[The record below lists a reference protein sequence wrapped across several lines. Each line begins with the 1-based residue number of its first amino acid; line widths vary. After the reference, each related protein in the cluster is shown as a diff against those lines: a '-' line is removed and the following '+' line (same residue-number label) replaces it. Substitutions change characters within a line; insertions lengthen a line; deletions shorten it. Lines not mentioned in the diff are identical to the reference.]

1 MKKYLL
7 IIIVLLVAVLMVL
20 TVPDKAKH
28 KEAMM
33 EAINEYVEEEAV
45 DKLGDTV
52 LARLGKG
59 VIVKTVETALNSK
72 LKIENYYLFNKTY
85 VRLDGED
92 QMLSL
97 GMFGH
102 VFTFDKEMIR
112 EKLEEAMNA
121 KEEAKSEKEAAKQ
134 SAKELKR
141 LQKEQRKREKELAKE
156 AKRKAK
162 EAKKEAKRKAKEAKR
177 KAKEAEKEAELRMAT
192 VFEKDGTIPLKKF
205 LSVFRE
211 NFRPETN
218 FLLKI
223 SLDDWVWLKSH
234 LTDTTYFNTSSDRQ
248 KIEYLLPRIKGVRED
263 IDPGVVVNFIKS
275 IYALYQNR
283 ETLFE
288 ESLETNVDLIFD
300 SIYRYL
306 KA

>member
-45 DKLGDTV
+45 EKLGDNV

-85 VRLDGED
+85 VRLNGED

-102 VFTFDKEMIR
+102 VFTFDKEMLR

-177 KAKEAEKEAELRMAT
+177 KAKEAEKEARRRAKEAA
-192 VFEKDGTIPLKKF
+192 KAA
-205 LSVFRE
+205 
-211 NFRPETN
+211 
-218 FLLKI
+218 
-223 SLDDWVWLKSH
+223 
-234 LTDTTYFNTSSDRQ
+234 
-248 KIEYLLPRIKGVRED
+248 KG
-263 IDPGVVVNFIKS
+263 
-275 IYALYQNR
+275 
-283 ETLFE
+283 
-288 ESLETNVDLIFD
+288 
-300 SIYRYL
+300 
-306 KA
+306 

>member
-45 DKLGDTV
+45 EKLGDTV

-177 KAKEAEKEAELRMAT
+177 KAKEAEKEARRRAKEAA
-192 VFEKDGTIPLKKF
+192 KAA
-205 LSVFRE
+205 
-211 NFRPETN
+211 
-218 FLLKI
+218 
-223 SLDDWVWLKSH
+223 
-234 LTDTTYFNTSSDRQ
+234 
-248 KIEYLLPRIKGVRED
+248 KG
-263 IDPGVVVNFIKS
+263 
-275 IYALYQNR
+275 
-283 ETLFE
+283 
-288 ESLETNVDLIFD
+288 
-300 SIYRYL
+300 
-306 KA
+306 

>member
-45 DKLGDTV
+45 DKLGDNV

-72 LKIENYYLFNKTY
+72 LKIDNYYLFNKTY
-85 VRLDGED
+85 VRLNGED

-102 VFTFDKEMIR
+102 VFTFDKEMLR

-177 KAKEAEKEAELRMAT
+177 KAKEAEKEARRRAKEAA
-192 VFEKDGTIPLKKF
+192 KAA
-205 LSVFRE
+205 
-211 NFRPETN
+211 
-218 FLLKI
+218 
-223 SLDDWVWLKSH
+223 
-234 LTDTTYFNTSSDRQ
+234 
-248 KIEYLLPRIKGVRED
+248 KG
-263 IDPGVVVNFIKS
+263 
-275 IYALYQNR
+275 
-283 ETLFE
+283 
-288 ESLETNVDLIFD
+288 
-300 SIYRYL
+300 
-306 KA
+306 

>member
-45 DKLGDTV
+45 DKLGDNV

-72 LKIENYYLFNKTY
+72 LKIDNYYLFNKTY

-102 VFTFDKEMIR
+102 VFTFDKEMLR
-112 EKLEEAMNA
+112 EKLEEAMIA

-177 KAKEAEKEAELRMAT
+177 KAKEAEKEARRRAKEAA
-192 VFEKDGTIPLKKF
+192 KAA
-205 LSVFRE
+205 
-211 NFRPETN
+211 
-218 FLLKI
+218 
-223 SLDDWVWLKSH
+223 
-234 LTDTTYFNTSSDRQ
+234 
-248 KIEYLLPRIKGVRED
+248 KG
-263 IDPGVVVNFIKS
+263 
-275 IYALYQNR
+275 
-283 ETLFE
+283 
-288 ESLETNVDLIFD
+288 
-300 SIYRYL
+300 
-306 KA
+306 

>member
-85 VRLDGED
+85 VRLNGED

-102 VFTFDKEMIR
+102 VFTFDKEMLR

-177 KAKEAEKEAELRMAT
+177 KAKEAEKEARRRAKEVA
-192 VFEKDGTIPLKKF
+192 KAA
-205 LSVFRE
+205 
-211 NFRPETN
+211 
-218 FLLKI
+218 
-223 SLDDWVWLKSH
+223 
-234 LTDTTYFNTSSDRQ
+234 
-248 KIEYLLPRIKGVRED
+248 KG
-263 IDPGVVVNFIKS
+263 
-275 IYALYQNR
+275 
-283 ETLFE
+283 
-288 ESLETNVDLIFD
+288 
-300 SIYRYL
+300 
-306 KA
+306 

>member
-45 DKLGDTV
+45 DKLGDNV

-59 VIVKTVETALNSK
+59 VIVKTIETALNSK

-102 VFTFDKEMIR
+102 VFTFDKEMLR

-177 KAKEAEKEAELRMAT
+177 KAKEAEKEARRRAKEAA
-192 VFEKDGTIPLKKF
+192 KAA
-205 LSVFRE
+205 
-211 NFRPETN
+211 
-218 FLLKI
+218 
-223 SLDDWVWLKSH
+223 
-234 LTDTTYFNTSSDRQ
+234 
-248 KIEYLLPRIKGVRED
+248 KG
-263 IDPGVVVNFIKS
+263 
-275 IYALYQNR
+275 
-283 ETLFE
+283 
-288 ESLETNVDLIFD
+288 
-300 SIYRYL
+300 
-306 KA
+306 

>member
-45 DKLGDTV
+45 EKLGDTI

-72 LKIENYYLFNKTY
+72 LKIDNYYLFNKTY

-177 KAKEAEKEAELRMAT
+177 KAKEAEKEARRRAKEAA
-192 VFEKDGTIPLKKF
+192 KAA
-205 LSVFRE
+205 
-211 NFRPETN
+211 
-218 FLLKI
+218 
-223 SLDDWVWLKSH
+223 
-234 LTDTTYFNTSSDRQ
+234 
-248 KIEYLLPRIKGVRED
+248 KG
-263 IDPGVVVNFIKS
+263 
-275 IYALYQNR
+275 
-283 ETLFE
+283 
-288 ESLETNVDLIFD
+288 
-300 SIYRYL
+300 
-306 KA
+306 

>member
-20 TVPDKAKH
+20 TVPDKARH

-45 DKLGDTV
+45 DKLGDNV

-102 VFTFDKEMIR
+102 VFTFDKEMLR

-177 KAKEAEKEAELRMAT
+177 KAKEAEKEARRRAKEAA
-192 VFEKDGTIPLKKF
+192 KAA
-205 LSVFRE
+205 
-211 NFRPETN
+211 
-218 FLLKI
+218 
-223 SLDDWVWLKSH
+223 
-234 LTDTTYFNTSSDRQ
+234 
-248 KIEYLLPRIKGVRED
+248 KG
-263 IDPGVVVNFIKS
+263 
-275 IYALYQNR
+275 
-283 ETLFE
+283 
-288 ESLETNVDLIFD
+288 
-300 SIYRYL
+300 
-306 KA
+306 

>member
-45 DKLGDTV
+45 DKLGDNV

-102 VFTFDKEMIR
+102 VFTFDKEMLR

-177 KAKEAEKEAELRMAT
+177 KAKEAEKEARRRAKEAA
-192 VFEKDGTIPLKKF
+192 KAA
-205 LSVFRE
+205 
-211 NFRPETN
+211 
-218 FLLKI
+218 
-223 SLDDWVWLKSH
+223 
-234 LTDTTYFNTSSDRQ
+234 
-248 KIEYLLPRIKGVRED
+248 KG
-263 IDPGVVVNFIKS
+263 
-275 IYALYQNR
+275 
-283 ETLFE
+283 
-288 ESLETNVDLIFD
+288 
-300 SIYRYL
+300 
-306 KA
+306 

>member
-85 VRLDGED
+85 VRLNGED

-102 VFTFDKEMIR
+102 VFTFDKEMLR

-177 KAKEAEKEAELRMAT
+177 KAKEAEKEARRRAKEAA
-192 VFEKDGTIPLKKF
+192 KAA
-205 LSVFRE
+205 
-211 NFRPETN
+211 
-218 FLLKI
+218 
-223 SLDDWVWLKSH
+223 
-234 LTDTTYFNTSSDRQ
+234 
-248 KIEYLLPRIKGVRED
+248 KG
-263 IDPGVVVNFIKS
+263 
-275 IYALYQNR
+275 
-283 ETLFE
+283 
-288 ESLETNVDLIFD
+288 
-300 SIYRYL
+300 
-306 KA
+306 

>member
-45 DKLGDTV
+45 DKLGDNV

-72 LKIENYYLFNKTY
+72 LKIDNYYLFNKTY

-102 VFTFDKEMIR
+102 VFTFDKEMLR

-121 KEEAKSEKEAAKQ
+121 KDEAKSEKEAAKQ

-177 KAKEAEKEAELRMAT
+177 KAKEAEKEARRRAKEAA
-192 VFEKDGTIPLKKF
+192 KAA
-205 LSVFRE
+205 
-211 NFRPETN
+211 
-218 FLLKI
+218 
-223 SLDDWVWLKSH
+223 
-234 LTDTTYFNTSSDRQ
+234 
-248 KIEYLLPRIKGVRED
+248 KG
-263 IDPGVVVNFIKS
+263 
-275 IYALYQNR
+275 
-283 ETLFE
+283 
-288 ESLETNVDLIFD
+288 
-300 SIYRYL
+300 
-306 KA
+306 

>member
-45 DKLGDTV
+45 DKLGDNV

-72 LKIENYYLFNKTY
+72 LKIDNYYLFNKTY

-102 VFTFDKEMIR
+102 VFTFDKEMLR
-112 EKLEEAMNA
+112 EKLEEAMHA

-156 AKRKAK
+156 AKRKVK

-177 KAKEAEKEAELRMAT
+177 KAKEAEKEARRRAKEAA
-192 VFEKDGTIPLKKF
+192 KAA
-205 LSVFRE
+205 
-211 NFRPETN
+211 
-218 FLLKI
+218 
-223 SLDDWVWLKSH
+223 
-234 LTDTTYFNTSSDRQ
+234 
-248 KIEYLLPRIKGVRED
+248 KG
-263 IDPGVVVNFIKS
+263 
-275 IYALYQNR
+275 
-283 ETLFE
+283 
-288 ESLETNVDLIFD
+288 
-300 SIYRYL
+300 
-306 KA
+306 

>member
-20 TVPDKAKH
+20 SVPDKAKH

-59 VIVKTVETALNSK
+59 VIVKTIETALNSK

-92 QMLSL
+92 EMLSL

-102 VFTFDKEMIR
+102 VFTFDKEMLR

-177 KAKEAEKEAELRMAT
+177 KAKEAEKEARRRAKEAA
-192 VFEKDGTIPLKKF
+192 KAA
-205 LSVFRE
+205 
-211 NFRPETN
+211 
-218 FLLKI
+218 
-223 SLDDWVWLKSH
+223 
-234 LTDTTYFNTSSDRQ
+234 
-248 KIEYLLPRIKGVRED
+248 KG
-263 IDPGVVVNFIKS
+263 
-275 IYALYQNR
+275 
-283 ETLFE
+283 
-288 ESLETNVDLIFD
+288 
-300 SIYRYL
+300 
-306 KA
+306 

>member
-45 DKLGDTV
+45 DKLGDNV

-177 KAKEAEKEAELRMAT
+177 KAKEAEKEARRRAKEAA
-192 VFEKDGTIPLKKF
+192 KAA
-205 LSVFRE
+205 
-211 NFRPETN
+211 
-218 FLLKI
+218 
-223 SLDDWVWLKSH
+223 
-234 LTDTTYFNTSSDRQ
+234 
-248 KIEYLLPRIKGVRED
+248 KG
-263 IDPGVVVNFIKS
+263 
-275 IYALYQNR
+275 
-283 ETLFE
+283 
-288 ESLETNVDLIFD
+288 
-300 SIYRYL
+300 
-306 KA
+306 